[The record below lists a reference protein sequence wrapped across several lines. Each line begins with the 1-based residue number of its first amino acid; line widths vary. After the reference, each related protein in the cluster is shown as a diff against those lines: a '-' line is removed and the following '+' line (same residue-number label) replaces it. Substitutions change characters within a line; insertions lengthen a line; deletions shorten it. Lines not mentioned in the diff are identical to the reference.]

1 MCCKMIINSGIR
13 RVVYQE
19 GYPDPF
25 TLELFDEAGVK
36 LEKTGGSLKIEP
48 VAENGKGQGK

>member
-13 RVVYQE
+13 RVVYRE

-25 TLELFDEAGVK
+25 TLELFDEAGVL
-36 LEKTGGSLKIEP
+36 LEKYE
-48 VAENGKGQGK
+48 AEIN